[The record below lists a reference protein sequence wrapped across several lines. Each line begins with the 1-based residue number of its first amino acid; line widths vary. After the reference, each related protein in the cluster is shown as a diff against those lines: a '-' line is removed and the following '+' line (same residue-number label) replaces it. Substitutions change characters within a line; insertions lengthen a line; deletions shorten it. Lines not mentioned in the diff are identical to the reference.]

1 MQKIENMKL
10 QMQYRG
16 LHSNGRLEQLVSQSL
31 EALRRLLP
39 ISTAH
44 VVMEQQ
50 RDGSPAYRV
59 RAHLAVPGP
68 DVHAEASD
76 HTLHAAWRKL
86 ARKLSHQF
94 QRRKAR
100 QQHRSKDHGLRRLAG
115 QWSGA
120 L

>member
-1 MQKIENMKL
+1 MSKNESMKL
-10 QMQYRG
+10 RMHYRG
-16 LHSNGRLEQLVSQSL
+16 IHNNGRLEQLIEQSL
-31 EALRRLLP
+31 LALRRLLP

-44 VVMEQQ
+44 VVLEQQ
-50 RDGSPAYRV
+50 RDTSPTYRV

-76 HTLHAAWRKL
+76 HTLPAAWRKL
-86 ARKLSHQF
+86 SEKLSHQF

-100 QQHRSKDHGLRRLAG
+100 QQLRPKDRGLRRLAG

-120 L
+120 V

>member
-1 MQKIENMKL
+1 MQKFESLKL
-10 QMQYRG
+10 QLQYRG
-16 LHSNGRLEQLVSQSL
+16 LHSNHRLEQLIGQSL

-44 VVMEQQ
+44 VVLEQQ

-68 DVHAEASD
+68 DVHAEATD
-76 HTLHAAWRKL
+76 HTLPAAWRKL
-86 ARKLSHQF
+86 AQKLSHQF

-100 QQHRSKDHGLRRLAG
+100 QQSRFKDRGLSRLAG

-120 L
+120 V